1 LLRGT
6 SSRARSVN
14 YDIANILL
22 HIVAPNDRRE
32 QVRRGI
38 IRPVFSVLEGGAM
51 SDRCSFIS
59 YDAIDDILAQPNLGH
74 MRESIVEE
82 FEEFFEP

>member
-1 LLRGT
+1 
-6 SSRARSVN
+6 
-14 YDIANILL
+14 
-22 HIVAPNDRRE
+22 
-32 QVRRGI
+32 
-38 IRPVFSVLEGGAM
+38 VFSVLEGGAM